1 MWIMLLMSSGWL
13 VQDQAGQ
20 FGNSG
25 EYRMGRECV
34 MDRKFGAPMVV
45 APACVSKEPR
55 QLCLL

>member
-34 MDRKFGAPMVV
+34 MDHKFGAPMVV

-55 QLCLL
+55 